1 MGYEYLIASLPELKA
16 GEKAPMTVEALDEL
30 LAEQMSAK
38 DQEQLRLMKLRASYG
53 ICAFVRDW
61 QAFNRDLNNVL
72 TAEICKKHG
81 LDLKKNILGEMPTD
95 VDAQVKAISQI
106 GNLYE
111 REREIDA
118 VRFKWLDERT
128 QMLTFSLENVLA
140 YYLELQ
146 MLCRWEVLTRETGEV
161 VFRDIVAD
169 LKKGIDLSKS

>member
-16 GEKAPMTVEALDEL
+16 GEKAPMSEEALDEL
-30 LAEQMSAK
+30 LAEQLSDK

-53 ICAFVRDW
+53 VNAFVRDW

-81 LDLKKNILGEMPTD
+81 LDPKDNILGEMPTD
-95 VDAQVKAISQI
+95 VDTEVKALSQI
-106 GNLYE
+106 SNLYE
-111 REREIDA
+111 RERAIDA

-128 QMLTFSLENVLA
+128 QMLTFQLENVLA

-146 MLCRWEVLTRETGEV
+146 MLCRWEVLNRETGEQ
-161 VFRDIVAD
+161 VFREIVAD
-169 LKKGIDLSKS
+169 MKKRINL

>member
-16 GEKAPMTVEALDEL
+16 GEKAPMTIEALDEL
-30 LAEQMSAK
+30 LGESLSAR
-38 DQEQLRLMKLRASYG
+38 DLEQLRLLKLRASNG

-72 TAEICKKHG
+72 TAEICRKHG

-95 VDAQVKAISQI
+95 VDQDVKALSQI
-106 GNLYE
+106 TNLYE
-111 REREIDA
+111 RERAIDA
-118 VRFKWLDERT
+118 VRFRWLDEYT

-146 MLCRWEVLTRETGEV
+146 MLCRWDVLTRETGEV

-169 LKKGIDLSKS
+169 MKQGINGKL